1 MEYLSNWS
9 VQADSWQDLLAC
21 VNAVAF
27 ADELGAVAAFLY
39 FLFLLIVSF
48 PLFGCCWFVFITTLV
63 TGGQYSR

>member
-9 VQADSWQDLLAC
+9 VQDDSRQDLLAC
-21 VNAVAF
+21 VDAVAI
-27 ADELGAVAAFLY
+27 ADELGAEAAFLY

-48 PLFGCCWFVFITTLV
+48 PFFGCCWFVFITTLV